1 MVSQVSDDIVIKKL
15 HVGALRVPRWLG
27 NFFMRSIYHRLQD
40 SEKYRVFTE
49 VIQAI
54 KDFRLQQSRMLL
66 VYQWRPDMMSQIQ
79 TQSQV
84 LLLSEADQKRL
95 QVYNKHLVEISRTV
109 NGQSISLTR
118 FLKPLFSIAQE
129 RTYFGSDPVAENQI
143 ALLTLAIYVN
153 KKTVRELLNSDDV
166 LAYPRPRQI
175 NVSLLNRHDLAQHF
189 LTSTAI
195 AASTDTSVA
204 DALGLFK
211 ELDDSQGGSG
221 FSFADL
227 AADRAG
233 VRFAEIATRSPDQ
246 ARLLQRRIS
255 EIKRETD
262 FMPRIDQLPE
272 GIMALEFEQRYGD
285 LDSAAYRM
293 VNNEIGRRIAAC
305 WIYH

>member
-1 MVSQVSDDIVIKKL
+1 MVSQISGDFVIKEL
-15 HVGALRVPRWLG
+15 HVGALKIPAWLG
-27 NFFMRSIYHRLQD
+27 NFLMHSVYRRLQR

-49 VIQAI
+49 VVQAI

-79 TQSQV
+79 SQSQDI
-84 LLLSEADQKRL
+84 LLSEADQERL
-95 QVYNKHLVEISRTV
+95 QIYNERLVEISRNLSDQRV
-109 NGQSISLTR
+109 SLLKL
-118 FLKPLFSIAQE
+118 LKPLFSMARK
-129 RTYFGSDPVAENQI
+129 RTYSGSDPVAENQI

-166 LAYPRPRQI
+166 IAYPRPRQLD
-175 NVSLLNRHDLAQHF
+175 VTLLNRHDLAQHF
-189 LTSTAI
+189 LTSAAI
-195 AASTDTSVA
+195 AASTDMSVA

-233 VRFAEIATRSPDQ
+233 VLFSEMATISPEQ
-246 ARLLQRRIS
+246 ARLLQKRIS
-255 EIKRETD
+255 EVKSEND
-262 FMPRIDQLPE
+262 FMPQTDQLPE
-272 GIMALEFEQRYGD
+272 GIMALELKQQYGD
-285 LDSAAYRM
+285 LDSAAYRL
-293 VNNEIGRRIAAC
+293 VNNEIDRRIAAC